1 MAYKKYN
8 VSQEIKVDIF
18 VISCYLHQVRR
29 LFLFI
34 CDYITTH
41 DLVLSFFFFFSFC
54 LNSTGLYKRC
64 TPLPHMIKA
73 LDWCGLLI

>member
-18 VISCYLHQVRR
+18 VISCYLHQVRH

-41 DLVLSFFFFFSFC
+41 DLVLSFC
-54 LNSTGLYKRC
+54 LNSRGLYKRC

>member
-41 DLVLSFFFFFSFC
+41 DLVLSFFFFFHSV
-54 LNSTGLYKRC
+54 
-64 TPLPHMIKA
+64 
-73 LDWCGLLI
+73 LIL

>member
-41 DLVLSFFFFFSFC
+41 DLVLSFFFFFH
-54 LNSTGLYKRC
+54 YV
-64 TPLPHMIKA
+64 
-73 LDWCGLLI
+73 LILQVYIRDAPPSPI